1 MNSIF
6 NDVNKKRVVST
17 LFLYLSIFS
26 LGCDFE
32 SPQKWETPSWYL
44 PLTVPLIN
52 TVYSFEGMAQDSTI
66 IEDSLNNTL
75 KIVFSNN
82 IVEPGGEK
90 PGITD
95 EIFDFKIPKTEQL
108 DIFNSPPIDMPNLPP
123 EKIGGESISIPV
135 FVFEFSSYYSES
147 VADGCFSTRELDKP
161 LFNELPDEVQTLF
174 PIPILSNL
182 GDDLNSIELEGVSV
196 IKELHLITITGGKLG
211 VKYTNSLPFPV
222 KRFNVK
228 FISNEYTNQTSILRD
243 IEFQNIAVDDSGEN
257 SDIDI
262 TSDNPVQFG
271 DEMLI
276 ELTIEIDITDD
287 YSNLNPNSNALE
299 NIFGMS

>member
-1 MNSIF
+1 MSSNFNSM
-6 NDVNKKRVVST
+6 NKKRVVST
-17 LFLYLSIFS
+17 LFLYLLIFS

-44 PLTVPLIN
+44 PLTLPLIN

-66 IEDSLNNTL
+66 IEDSLNDTL

-82 IVEPGGEK
+82 IVEPGGAK

-95 EIFDFKIPKTEQL
+95 DIFDFKIPKTEQL
-108 DIFNSPPIDMPNLPP
+108 DLFDSPPIDMPNLPP
-123 EKIGGESISIPV
+123 VKIGGESISIPIPI
-135 FVFEFSSYYSES
+135 FAFSSYES
-147 VADGCFSTRELDKP
+147 QSITDLCFSTRELDKP
-161 LFNELPDEVQTLF
+161 LYDELPDAVQDLF

-182 GDDLNSIELEGVSV
+182 GDELDGIEVAGVSV

-211 VKYTNSLPFPV
+211 VRYTNSLPFPV

-228 FISNEYTNQTSILRD
+228 FISNEYTNKTRIIRD

-287 YSNLNPNSNALE
+287 HSNLNPNSDVCQNFTSLP
-299 NIFGMS
+299 

>member
-1 MNSIF
+1 M
-6 NDVNKKRVVST
+6 NKKRVVST

-82 IVEPGGEK
+82 IVEDGGDR

-108 DIFNSPPIDMPNLPP
+108 DLFDSPPIDMPNLPP
-123 EKIGGESISIPV
+123 VKIGGESISIPV
-135 FVFEFSSYYSES
+135 PIFAFSKKDVGSIS
-147 VADGCFSTRELDKP
+147 DLCFSFSTIGPPITLAVGSFLIKLTKLDKP
-161 LFNELPDEVQTLF
+161 LSY
-174 PIPILSNL
+174 LSVVERSFKTSSSL
-182 GDDLNSIELEGVSV
+182 IISEAGGIFSLEGI
-196 IKELHLITITGGKLG
+196 IKSK
-211 VKYTNSLPFPV
+211 KS
-222 KRFNVK
+222 
-228 FISNEYTNQTSILRD
+228 
-243 IEFQNIAVDDSGEN
+243 
-257 SDIDI
+257 
-262 TSDNPVQFG
+262 
-271 DEMLI
+271 
-276 ELTIEIDITDD
+276 
-287 YSNLNPNSNALE
+287 
-299 NIFGMS
+299 